1 MTRQCHLSVVT
12 PTKLQAPVTTTTD
25 KATQTSPEDSE
36 EPTRL
41 PGPPTTPQGRPKS
54 ASNSHQEPFDPAA
67 SCSLRTPLEDLQ
79 GQGSTVMGVVW
90 WPCAVYPAGWGW
102 GGKFI

>member
-25 KATQTSPEDSE
+25 KATQTSPEDAE

-41 PGPPTTPQGRPKS
+41 PGPPTTQGRPKS
-54 ASNSHQEPFDPAA
+54 ASTSHQEPFDPAA